1 MTHSK
6 RFRKNIGES
15 LVEMPTKPVEEPKPL
30 TEEDCKQILL
40 RFYEEISKS
49 LRRVGFENNPTLKES
64 LDAMFRIYDFV
75 FSKGEK

>member
-6 RFRKNIGES
+6 RFKKNIGEA
-15 LVEMPTKPVEEPKPL
+15 LVKTSTKPMEEPKPL

-75 FSKGEK
+75 FSKDKR